1 MEHFCRLLADQ
12 GCIKALCDILTCP
25 DLTVVSVSLEGLE
38 NILKVVGEAAKEMV
52 CGCEGL
58 DKIQNLLTLTMECD
72 ENEDDENED
81 ENEHEEKLEVF
92 EIAHRILK
100 TFWPELGLE
109 ENELEN
115 PLDGSLPFEVT
126 NT

>member
-1 MEHFCRLLADQ
+1 
-12 GCIKALCDILTCP
+12 
-25 DLTVVSVSLEGLE
+25 
-38 NILKVVGEAAKEMV
+38 
-52 CGCEGL
+52 
-58 DKIQNLLTLTMECD
+58 MECD